1 MVEAG
6 GKGMGKCD
14 EEDPH
19 WWEISEKIV
28 LMEGGKVV
36 SVDTWMLAKQL
47 AAPDQDEEG

>member
-1 MVEAG
+1 MEEAG

-19 WWEISEKIV
+19 WWETLEKAV
-28 LMEGGKVV
+28 LMKSGKVA

-47 AAPDQDEEG
+47 IAPDQDEEG